1 MADAQPLVRSG
12 QGQRARQE
20 SSVLTLVLVN
30 AAWSQMDASP
40 LPQFLQKKRKERE
53 ENEGAEKGQ
62 KYLD

>member
-1 MADAQPLVRSG
+1 MLSHWSGAVRV
-12 QGQRARQE
+12 RAARQE

-30 AAWSQMDASP
+30 TAWSQMDASP
-40 LPQFLQKKRKERE
+40 LPQFLQKKRKEKE